1 MKKNLLFVI
10 CSVLLLCAGNVAKA
24 SSPVTFTGGHTQFLA
39 ACENGPHYSI
49 NGLLAITDSDL
60 GETET
65 WSVVTNASHGT
76 LAAGFSTTSTGT
88 IITPTG
94 LTYTPAIGYVGI
106 DSFSVEVSDGATFDT
121 TMIYVTVN
129 PLPVAGTISGGSS
142 VCIGA
147 SFTLTASV
155 SGGTWSASNA
165 HATVSGGIVSGIIA
179 GIDTI
184 SYSVTNS
191 CGTATATQAVTIDPI
206 PAAGPLAGAS
216 AVCVGGTITLT
227 GASTGGSWST
237 PSADATVVGGAVTGV
252 AGGVATISY
261 ITSGTCGMDT
271 ATMNIT
277 IDTGIVTPAGITGTD
292 TMCAGA
298 MTTLSNTSAGGVWT
312 STSLG
317 AITSAGILTADS
329 ATSGADTVIYSLTN
343 GCGTGSVSHTVF
355 INPLPFAGV
364 ITGFDSVCAGS
375 TITLTTTGTGG
386 VWSSNIPE
394 FAAVDATGHVIGG
407 LNGTSVIRYTVTNAC
422 GTASATHT
430 VRVNIPAQPIIG
442 DASICQLALSMF
454 IDAVGGGTWS
464 SSDFLTV
471 AILGGNAV
479 GLQLGT
485 ATITYTVSN
494 ACGTTSATLDV
505 EVIDCANGVNEVAA
519 NNTQLSLSPNPNTG
533 AFTIQLPSSAS
544 ANANVVITN
553 VLGAKVKEFTM
564 NTNQATEVN
573 MDVPAGVYFLSATVN
588 NTVYTTKMVIAK

>member
-10 CSVLLLCAGNVAKA
+10 CSLILLCTGNVAKA
-24 SSPVTFTGGHTQFLA
+24 SSPVTFTGGHSQFLPV
-39 ACENGPHYSI
+39 CESGPHYSI
-49 NGLLAITDSDL
+49 NGLLVITDADL

-76 LAAGFSTTSTGT
+76 LAASYSSTSTGT
-88 IITPTG
+88 TITPTG

-106 DSFSVEVSDGATFDT
+106 DSFSVEISDGATFDT
-121 TMIYVTVN
+121 TMVYVTVN
-129 PLPVAGTISGGSS
+129 PLPDAGTISGGSS

-155 SGGTWSASNA
+155 SGGTWSAANA
-165 HATVSGGIVSGIIA
+165 NATVSGGIVSGITA

-191 CGTATATQAVTIDPI
+191 CGTASATQAVTIDPI
-206 PAAGPLAGAS
+206 PAAGPLTGAS

-227 GASTGGSWST
+227 GASTGGTWSA
-237 PSADATVVGGAVTGV
+237 SSGDATVLGGAVTGV
-252 AGGVATISY
+252 TGGVATISY
-261 ITSGTCGMDT
+261 VTSGTCGWDT
-271 ATMNIT
+271 ATMNVT
-277 IDTGIVTPAGITGTD
+277 IDTGIVTPAGITGAD
-292 TMCAGA
+292 TMCAGT
-298 MTTLSNTSAGGVWT
+298 MTTLSNTTAGGVWT
-312 STSLG
+312 STSLASITG
-317 AITSAGILTADS
+317 AGMLTADS
-329 ATSGADTVIYSLTN
+329 AASGADTVIYSLNN

-386 VWSSNIPE
+386 VWSSNIPD

-422 GTASATHT
+422 GTATATHT

-442 DASICQLALSMF
+442 DASICRLALSMF

-464 SSDFLTV
+464 SSDLLTV

-485 ATITYTVSN
+485 ATITYTVDN

-519 NNTQLSLSPNPNTG
+519 NNTQLNLSPNPNTG
-533 AFTIQLPSSAS
+533 VFTIQLPSSTS

-553 VLGAKVKEFTM
+553 VLGAKVKEFTI
-564 NTNQATEVN
+564 NTNQTTEVN
-573 MDVPAGVYFLSATVN
+573 MDVAAGVYFLSATVN
-588 NTVYTTKMVIAK
+588 NTVYTARMVIAK